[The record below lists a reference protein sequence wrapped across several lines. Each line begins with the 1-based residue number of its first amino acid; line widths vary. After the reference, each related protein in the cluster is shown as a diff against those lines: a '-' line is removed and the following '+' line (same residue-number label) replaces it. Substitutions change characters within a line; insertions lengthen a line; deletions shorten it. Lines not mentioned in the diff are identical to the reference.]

1 MALTDK
7 VEIVFSNTGRRKKV
21 LVSWL
26 LSESAMFAMEAAQ
39 FIINDK
45 SIKDKIEG
53 QTFAGK
59 PVKPQLIMR
68 YPYLR
73 TIFDEMEE
81 EVTEEVEY
89 VDEAVEEVA
98 EESEDVVEEVE
109 ESVEHEEQQDY
120 ETVSLSELNTDQL
133 KAICDEREIEY
144 DGRKRKQEYF
154 IELIKQ
160 NGN

>member
-1 MALTDK
+1 
-7 VEIVFSNTGRRKKV
+7 
-21 LVSWL
+21 
-26 LSESAMFAMEAAQ
+26 MEAAQ

-81 EVTEEVEY
+81 EV
-89 VDEAVEEVA
+89 D
-98 EESEDVVEEVE
+98 EESETIEDAPTALDEILSDEPV
-109 ESVEHEEQQDY
+109 DI
-120 ETVSLSELNTDQL
+120 SELDIDQL

-144 DGRKRKQEYF
+144 DGRKRKTEYF
-154 IELIKQ
+154 IELIEQ

>member
-59 PVKPQLIMR
+59 PVKPQIIMR

-81 EVTEEVEY
+81 EV
-89 VDEAVEEVA
+89 D
-98 EESEDVVEEVE
+98 EESETIEDAPTALDEILSDEPV
-109 ESVEHEEQQDY
+109 DI
-120 ETVSLSELNTDQL
+120 SELDIDQL

-144 DGRKRKQEYF
+144 DGRKRKTEYF
-154 IELIKQ
+154 IELIEQ

>member
-21 LVSWL
+21 LISWL
-26 LSESAMFAMEAAQ
+26 LSEDSMFAMEAAQ
-39 FIINDK
+39 FIINDR

-59 PVKPQLIMR
+59 PVKPQWIMH

-73 TIFDEMEE
+73 TIFAEAEE
-81 EVTEEVEY
+81 YVTVEKSAEEQGNKMTEEDIYQVQS
-89 VDEAVEEVA
+89 AMIG
-98 EESEDVVEEVE
+98 EDVIEEIKTVNLPE
-109 ESVEHEEQQDY
+109 LSVE
-120 ETVSLSELNTDQL
+120 QL
-133 KAICDEREIEY
+133 KSICDEREIEY
-144 DGRKRKQEYF
+144 DGRKRKTEYF
-154 IELIKQ
+154 IELIEQ